1 MPLALVKSLPNSTS
15 AFAGSQAAQ
24 HRVSCLPCAA
34 AGLLPSTPRAAVA
47 STADAAAFVHIDHV
61 LMSASL
67 LVNAPLVARH
77 ASAGDNAYTGNR
89 PAEVMIGFE
98 IRVPRIGLLAPCPVI
113 AS

>member
-1 MPLALVKSLPNSTS
+1 
-15 AFAGSQAAQ
+15 
-24 HRVSCLPCAA
+24 
-34 AGLLPSTPRAAVA
+34 LLPSTPRAAVA

-67 LVNAPLVARH
+67 LVNASLVARH

-113 AS
+113 ASGR